1 MKPTRLS
8 SLLLGNYMKLAFRH
22 LQKHKAYC
30 AIHIA
35 GLAVGLTCLIS
46 IGLFVEYE
54 LRYDQFHQK
63 KDRIFRVLRERQVPD
78 QPPLVSITTS
88 APLAPTLQKDFPEIE
103 QAVRL
108 WEQKRLW
115 VQHEQ
120 NGFFETIWMSDPNLF
135 DAFTLPL
142 RQGDAKTVLQTP
154 TSMVISQRL
163 VQKYFGQENPIGKT
177 IQINGGYSTGEYQIT
192 GVMENMPHHST
203 LQIDMV
209 TATQSTRAAQ
219 WWWET
224 WLPNRSWF
232 PTQTY
237 VLLAEG
243 HDPQTLERKLS
254 AFMARYMGEEAVEK
268 NTYFLQPLNRIYL
281 YSFADFGTS
290 WNWASAMPQ
299 YGNIN
304 HLILFTTIAVFV
316 LLIACINFMNLATA
330 RAASR
335 TREVGLRKVVGANR
349 SQLIA
354 QFLGESVFI
363 SFPALLCALIVV
375 QLLLPSLTTLTGK
388 NLSIIALLQMRPELL
403 LVLIVLTLFVGLI
416 AGSYPALYLSR
427 FNPVEIL
434 KGVLGG
440 DRGGR
445 ARKVLVICQFT
456 ASTFLIICTTIVYQQ
471 HVFMSAKAPGF
482 DKEQQLIMPLFSHD
496 RSSAINAETPLTRK
510 VQTVKQAFLQHPQIN
525 QIAAFRFKPGV
536 LGGEQRMIHTTDDTR
551 SIPMQVQEADDG
563 FLDVFGLQ
571 LTAGRNFSPD
581 IESDFNSAFIL
592 NEAAAK
598 QLGGTS
604 PLNQELE
611 WRERRLKGKVIGVV
625 KDFHSRPM
633 NEKIEPFAIVWR
645 PFQFRNLGFK
655 IRPEALPTILPFL
668 EKTWNRFLPNRPFV
682 HVFLDEDFD
691 ALYRK
696 EMNLMQIFGLFSLLA
711 IFVSCLGLFGLVAF
725 MAERR
730 TKEIGVR
737 KVLGASTTN
746 LTLLLSNEFT
756 KLVAVANLVAWPL
769 AYYAMDL
776 WLQQYAYRIQL
787 GLGVFVIS
795 GILALAIA
803 LGTISYQAI
812 KAARANPI
820 DSLRYE

>member
-1 MKPTRLS
+1 MEPTRFS
-8 SLLLGNYMKLAFRH
+8 SFLLGNYMKLAFRH

-35 GLAVGLTCLIS
+35 GLAIGLTCLIS

-63 KDRIFRVLRERQVPD
+63 KDRIFRVLRERHIPD
-78 QPPLVSITTS
+78 QPSLMSITTS
-88 APLAPTLQKDFPEIE
+88 GPLAPALKKDFPEIE
-103 QAVRL
+103 QTVRL
-108 WEQKRLW
+108 WEQQRLW

-120 NGFFETIWMSDPNLF
+120 NGFFETIWISDPHVF
-135 DAFTLPL
+135 DVFTLPL
-142 RQGDAKTVLQTP
+142 VQGDPKTVLQTP
-154 TSMVISQRL
+154 ASMVISQRL
-163 VQKYFGQENPIGKT
+163 VQKYFGQEDPIGKT
-177 IQINGGYSTGEYQIT
+177 LQVNGGYSTGAYQIM
-192 GVMENMPHHST
+192 GVMKNMPHHST
-203 LQIDMV
+203 LQIDII
-209 TATQSTRAAQ
+209 TATQSTGAAR
-219 WWWET
+219 WWWDT

-237 VLLAEG
+237 VLLAKG
-243 HDPQTLERKLS
+243 HDPQSLERKLPN
-254 AFMARYMGEEAVEK
+254 FITRYMGEETVEK
-268 NTYFLQPLNRIYL
+268 NSYFLQPLNRIYL

-290 WNWASAMPQ
+290 WNWVSTLPE

-304 HLILFTTIAVFV
+304 HLTLFTTIAVFV

-330 RAASR
+330 RAANR

-354 QFLGESVFI
+354 QFLGESVFL
-363 SFPALLCALIVV
+363 SFPALLLALIVV
-375 QLLLPSLTTLTGK
+375 QLLLPSLTTVTGK
-388 NLSIIALLQMRPELL
+388 NLSIIALIQMRPELL
-403 LVLIVLTLFVGLI
+403 LLLIVLTLFVGLT
-416 AGSYPALYLSR
+416 AGSYPALYLSK

-445 ARKVLVICQFT
+445 ARKILVVCQFT
-456 ASTFLIICTTIVYQQ
+456 ASTFLIICTIIVYQQ

-482 DKEQQLIMPLFSHD
+482 DKEQQLIMPLFGHD
-496 RSSAINAETPLTRK
+496 RSSAINAEAPLTTK

-525 QIAAFRFKPGV
+525 QITAFRFKPGV
-536 LGGEQRMIHTTDDTR
+536 LGGEQRMIHTLDNIR
-551 SIPMQVQEADDG
+551 SMPIHVQEADDS

-571 LTAGRNFSPD
+571 LVAGRNFSLD

-611 WRERRLKGKVIGVV
+611 WRERRLKGKVIGVI
-625 KDFHSRPM
+625 KDFHSRPL

-655 IRPEALPTILPFL
+655 IRPEDLPATLPFL
-668 EKTWNRFLPNRPFV
+668 KETWNRFLPNRPFV
-682 HVFLDEDFD
+682 HAFLDEDFD
-691 ALYRK
+691 ALYKK
-696 EMNLMQIFGLFSLLA
+696 EMNLMQTFGLFALLA
-711 IFVSCLGLFGLVAF
+711 IFVSCLGLFGLIAF
-725 MAERR
+725 MAQRR

-769 AYYAMDL
+769 AYYAMEL

-795 GILALAIA
+795 GILALIIA
-803 LGTISYQAI
+803 LSTISYQAI

-820 DSLRYE
+820 DALRYE